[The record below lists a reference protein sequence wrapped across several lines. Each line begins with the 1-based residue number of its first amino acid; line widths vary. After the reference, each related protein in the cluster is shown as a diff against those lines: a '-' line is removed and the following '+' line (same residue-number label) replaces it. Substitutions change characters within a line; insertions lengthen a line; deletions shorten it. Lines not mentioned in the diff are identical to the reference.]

1 MRFQSR
7 VVSEQDLS
15 ALLVRESF
23 SSHDLWKKTLYLG
36 IELIGEL
43 LRTTLT
49 YKQNLFL
56 IVSYCFCLFG
66 EFAKAFE
73 RKV

>member
-1 MRFQSR
+1 VRFQSR

-49 YKQNLFL
+49 YKQNLFFD
-56 IVSYCFCLFG
+56 ICCFCLFG
-66 EFAKAFE
+66 EFAEVLE
-73 RKV
+73 RNN